1 MAKANAAQNT
11 MQDETV
17 EKTEKLAFNHLK
29 TLMTE
34 MMQME
39 DFPSALV
46 VASSAMQQYDN
57 VAVAT
62 ARQGGDKNMQRG
74 SAAIAVIHH
83 MGMLR
88 GELLKNGSNRTH

>member
-1 MAKANAAQNT
+1 MVKAKAAQKT
-11 MQDETV
+11 VKEETV
-17 EKTEKLAFNHLK
+17 KKTEKLAFQRLK

-34 MMQME
+34 AMNME

>member
-1 MAKANAAQNT
+1 MAKAKAALNT
-11 MQDETV
+11 MKDEAV
-17 EKTEKLAFNHLK
+17 EKSEKLAFQHLK

-34 MMQME
+34 IMQKE

-62 ARQGGDKNMQRG
+62 ANQGGDKNLQRG

-88 GELLKNGSNRTH
+88 GELLKNAGNRT